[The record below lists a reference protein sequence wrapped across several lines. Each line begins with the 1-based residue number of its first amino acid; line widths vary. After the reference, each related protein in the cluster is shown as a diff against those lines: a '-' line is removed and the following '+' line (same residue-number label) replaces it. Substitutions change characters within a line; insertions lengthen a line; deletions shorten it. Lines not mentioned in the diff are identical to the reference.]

1 MQGNRAFVISPQK
14 DEITKKRHSKL
25 NHFLDLVDACGFDLQ
40 VGNFCP
46 KSDYIASFDVI
57 FVDCK
62 SIDKN
67 AIPQVPV
74 LKYKNLIKIIFFN
87 ASTNLD
93 FEIAA
98 IKQGIA
104 GIFYADDKLEIV
116 LKGIK
121 AIKQDKKWFKRNAL
135 ELLVNELLNE
145 SNFTNDILD
154 RSQSRFW
161 QQSLTKREQTIVKYI
176 GQGAQNQEIADQ
188 LHISVNTVKTHI
200 YSIFRKTNCR
210 NRVELITWSR
220 QAVETA
226 C

>member
-14 DEITKKRHSKL
+14 EDIHKKRHCKL

-62 SIDKN
+62 TINKNSIQ
-67 AIPQVPV
+67 QVPV

-87 ASTNLD
+87 ASSNLD

-98 IKQGIA
+98 IKQGVT
-104 GIFYADDKLEIV
+104 GIFYANDKLEIV
-116 LKGIK
+116 IKGINT
-121 AIKQDKKWFKRNAL
+121 IKQDRKWFRRNAL
-135 ELLVNELLNE
+135 ELLINEML
-145 SNFTNDILD
+145 SDANFSTEIVD
-154 RSQSRFW
+154 RSQTGFW

-176 GQGAQNQEIADQ
+176 SQGAQNQEIADQ

-220 QAVETA
+220 QTTETA

>member
-14 DEITKKRHSKL
+14 EDIHKKRHCKL

-62 SIDKN
+62 SINKN
-67 AIPQVPV
+67 AIHQVPV

-87 ASTNLD
+87 ASSNLD

-98 IKQGIA
+98 IKQGVA
-104 GIFYADDKLEIV
+104 GIFYANDKLEIV
-116 LKGIK
+116 IKGINT
-121 AIKQDKKWFKRNAL
+121 IKQDRKWFRRNAL
-135 ELLVNELLNE
+135 ELLINELLNDANF
-145 SNFTNDILD
+145 SNEIVD
-154 RSQSRFW
+154 RSQTGFW

-176 GQGAQNQEIADQ
+176 SQGAQNQEIADQ

-200 YSIFRKTNCR
+200 YSIFRKTDCR

-220 QAVETA
+220 QTAETA
-226 C
+226 

>member
-14 DEITKKRHSKL
+14 DDISKKRHCKL

-40 VGNFCP
+40 VGSFCP

-62 SIDKN
+62 SINKSS
-67 AIPQVPV
+67 IQQVPV

-87 ASTNLD
+87 STNNLD

-98 IKQGIA
+98 IKQGVT
-104 GIFYADDKLEIV
+104 GIFYADDKLENVI
-116 LKGIK
+116 KGINT
-121 AIKQDKKWFKRNAL
+121 IKQDRKWFRRNAL
-135 ELLVNELLNE
+135 ELLINEMLNDANF
-145 SNFTNDILD
+145 SNEIVD
-154 RSQSRFW
+154 RSQTGFW

-176 GQGAQNQEIADQ
+176 SQGAQNQEIADQ

-220 QAVETA
+220 QTTETA

>member
-14 DEITKKRHSKL
+14 EDIHKKRHCKL

-62 SIDKN
+62 TINKNSIQ
-67 AIPQVPV
+67 QVPV
-74 LKYKNLIKIIFFN
+74 LKYKNLIKIILFN
-87 ASTNLD
+87 ASSNLD
-93 FEIAA
+93 FEVAA
-98 IKQGIA
+98 IKHGIS
-104 GIFYADDKLEIV
+104 GIFYANDKLEIV
-116 LKGIK
+116 IKGINT
-121 AIKQDKKWFKRNAL
+121 IKQDRKWFRRNAL
-135 ELLVNELLNE
+135 ELLIDEML
-145 SNFTNDILD
+145 SDANFSTDIVD
-154 RSQSRFW
+154 RSQTGFW

-176 GQGAQNQEIADQ
+176 SQGAQNQEIADQ

-200 YSIFRKTNCR
+200 YSIFRKTSCR

-220 QAVETA
+220 QTTETA